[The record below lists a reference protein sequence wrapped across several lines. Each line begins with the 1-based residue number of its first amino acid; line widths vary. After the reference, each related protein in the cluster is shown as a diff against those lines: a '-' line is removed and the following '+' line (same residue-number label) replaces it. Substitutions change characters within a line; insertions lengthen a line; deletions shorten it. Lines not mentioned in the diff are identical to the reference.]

1 MPQDYNTEAYNS
13 LRNALMVYKEDEN
26 ALTPERIGQFIAH
39 HYNKQRPRL
48 LMLDSYYKGINTKIN
63 NKNSRRVDEYGA
75 DVRLGHPFAQEIADF
90 HTAFSVG
97 NPITITVDS
106 DGNGIDD
113 EHNLLD
119 NINDYNDI
127 DALYYDLFNDMS
139 KYGRAFANIYRDP
152 DDKMER
158 ITRLSPV
165 DTFIIYSNEVDPV
178 PLVAVRYTPVNDLQS
193 VDSSD
198 YGQFIIETWSEHQYT
213 VSQPTDIVG
222 GSVANGY
229 DNSQTQELISMPVVE
244 FWNNSQRLGDYDGV
258 ISLIDAYDASQSD
271 TANYMQDSNDAMLVI
286 QGDIQD
292 LLEGAELAVD
302 PDDKEYL
309 QKLVDEKRQLL
320 QDIRKSRTLFLKSGI
335 SATGQQ
341 TSVSASYIHKEYDSV
356 GVEAY
361 KTRLY
366 KNIHSFSRTPDVSDD
381 NFANN
386 SSGVAMQYKQLG
398 VIQLAKTKRRM
409 FEKGLTSIYRI
420 IQELELAVKG
430 KWDIDYNNINFMF
443 TDNLPTDDVNTI
455 QTLQQAGATFP
466 RAYLDRFAP
475 GISTD
480 EMNSLR
486 EEQDSNNQAM
496 QKEVMHI
503 QERDAL
509 INSIGD
515 ETDDEQSG
523 QG

>member
-1 MPQDYNTEAYNS
+1 MSQDYNTEAYSS
-13 LRNALMVYKEDEN
+13 LRNALMVYKEDES
-26 ALTPERIGQFIAH
+26 ALNPERIGQFISH
-39 HYNKQRPRL
+39 HYDKQRPRL
-48 LMLDSYYKGINTKIN
+48 LMLDSYYKGINTKIH
-63 NKNSRRVDEYGA
+63 NKTSRRVDEYGA
-75 DVRLGHPFAQEIADF
+75 DVRLAHPFAQEIADF
-90 HTAFSVG
+90 HTSFSVG
-97 NPITITVDS
+97 NPINISVNNE
-106 DGNGIDD
+106 NGDH
-113 EHNLLD
+113 ELLD
-119 NINDYNDI
+119 NINAYNDI
-127 DALYYDLFNDMS
+127 DALYYDIFNDMS

-152 DDKMER
+152 DTKMER

-165 DTFIIYSNEVDPV
+165 DTFIIYSNEVDPT
-178 PLVAVRYTPVNDLQS
+178 PLMAVRYTPVSNIEDSDS
-193 VDSSD
+193 VN
-198 YGQFIIETWSEHQYT
+198 YGKYIIETWSDSEYN
-213 VSQPTDIVG
+213 VSNPVDIDG
-222 GSVANGY
+222 DEGFTI
-229 DNSQTQELISMPVVE
+229 DDTQKLVSLPVVE

-292 LLEGAELAVD
+292 LLDGAELAAD

-341 TSVSASYIHKEYDSV
+341 TNVSASYIHKEYDSV

-381 NFANN
+381 NFASN

-409 FEKGLTSIYRI
+409 FEKGLTAIYRI
-420 IQELELAVKG
+420 IQELELSVSGPWK
-430 KWDIDYNNINFMF
+430 IDYNNINFMF

-475 GISTD
+475 GITTE
-480 EMNSLR
+480 EMNNLR
-486 EEQDSNNQAM
+486 DDQDSNNQEM
-496 QKEVMHI
+496 QNEVIHI
-503 QERDAL
+503 QNRDAL